1 MLAFCR
7 SLAVIALGLAVTAS
21 AAQERGSRDAD
32 VNNSHE
38 DTRQHVSEHR
48 EQSGVLALLP
58 GDSVTEHSIDLP
70 SGGCRHADGAFRQ
83 APHRARTAGYLAQK
97 IASRKLMYPS
107 LMLNEKQFPALLCQ
121 LNSSSYTLISSCGN

>member
-7 SLAVIALGLAVTAS
+7 SLTAVIALGLAVTAS
-21 AAQERGSRDAD
+21 AAQERGGRDSDRSNSREDA
-32 VNNSHE
+32 
-38 DTRQHVSEHR
+38 RQHASEHH

-97 IASRKLMYPS
+97 IASRKLMS
-107 LMLNEKQFPALLCQ
+107 THRLCSMKN
-121 LNSSSYTLISSCGN
+121 NSRHYFVS